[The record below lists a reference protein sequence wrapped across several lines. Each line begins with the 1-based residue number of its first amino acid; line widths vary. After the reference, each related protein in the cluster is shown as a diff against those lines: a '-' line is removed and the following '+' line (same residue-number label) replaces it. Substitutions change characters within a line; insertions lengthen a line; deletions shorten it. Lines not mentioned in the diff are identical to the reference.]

1 MSDKLPNLCYY
12 NNDEYSFNR
21 PYSEKT
27 AELIDEEV
35 KRMVNEQYE
44 RAKKILSDNKEGHNK
59 LAQLLI
65 DKEVIFAEDVEEIFG
80 KRPWASR
87 SEEIIS
93 ASKTSRELKEA
104 EEKEAAKAKEAEKE
118 VKEEESHNTGS
129 NKLKRKHLEN
139 NFIQRAVTG
148 ALFVVILVGCIL
160 YSPLSFGILF
170 TIIGALSVH
179 EFAHLVNRNGGVSI
193 NKTITALGGA
203 YLFLALMGFCTSAI
217 DARVFLPYLGLLLY
231 LMITELYLKKENPI
245 GNWAYAMLS
254 QLYVALPFALLNV
267 LAFQNSPETSSVT
280 YNPILPL
287 SIFVFIW
294 LSDTGAYCVGS
305 LIGKHRLFERIS
317 PKKSWEGSIGGAVF
331 SIASSFVFAHFFPF
345 MSTWQWAGLAVTVVI
360 FGTWGDLTES
370 LMKRQLG
377 IKDSGNIL
385 PGHGGMLDRF
395 DSALMAIPA
404 AVVYLYVMTMI

>member
-1 MSDKLPNLCYY
+1 MK
-12 NNDEYSFNR
+12 
-21 PYSEKT
+21 
-27 AELIDEEV
+27 
-35 KRMVNEQYE
+35 
-44 RAKKILSDNKEGHNK
+44 
-59 LAQLLI
+59 
-65 DKEVIFAEDVEEIFG
+65 
-80 KRPWASR
+80 
-87 SEEIIS
+87 
-93 ASKTSRELKEA
+93 
-104 EEKEAAKAKEAEKE
+104 
-118 VKEEESHNTGS
+118 
-129 NKLKRKHLEN
+129 N

-148 ALFVVILVGCIL
+148 VLFVIVLVGCIL

-170 TIIGALSVH
+170 TIISVLSVH
-179 EFAHLVNRNGGVSI
+179 EFAQLVSKSSEVSI

-203 YLFLALMGFCTSAI
+203 YLFLALMSFCTQQSVG
-217 DARVFLPYLGLLLY
+217 ARVFLPYLGLLLY
-231 LMITELYLKKENPI
+231 MMITELYLKKKNPT
-245 GNWAYAMLS
+245 GNWAYSMLS

-267 LAFQNSPETSSVT
+267 LAFQNSPETGSVT

-287 SIFVFIW
+287 SIFVLIW

-317 PKKSWEGSIGGAVF
+317 PKKSWEGSIGGGIF
-331 SIASSFVFAHFFPF
+331 SIASSLGFAHFFPF
-345 MSTWQWAGLAVTVVI
+345 MPGWQWVGLAIVVVI

-404 AVVYLYVMTMI
+404 AVVYLYALTMF

>member
-1 MSDKLPNLCYY
+1 MK
-12 NNDEYSFNR
+12 
-21 PYSEKT
+21 
-27 AELIDEEV
+27 
-35 KRMVNEQYE
+35 
-44 RAKKILSDNKEGHNK
+44 
-59 LAQLLI
+59 
-65 DKEVIFAEDVEEIFG
+65 
-80 KRPWASR
+80 
-87 SEEIIS
+87 
-93 ASKTSRELKEA
+93 
-104 EEKEAAKAKEAEKE
+104 
-118 VKEEESHNTGS
+118 
-129 NKLKRKHLEN
+129 N

-148 ALFVVILVGCIL
+148 VLFVIVLEGCIL

-170 TIIGALSVH
+170 TIISVLSVH
-179 EFAHLVNRNGGVSI
+179 EFAQLVSKSSEVSI

-203 YLFLALMGFCTSAI
+203 YLFLALMSFCTQQSVG
-217 DARVFLPYLGLLLY
+217 ARVFLPYLGLLLY
-231 LMITELYLKKENPI
+231 MMITELYLKKKNPT
-245 GNWAYAMLS
+245 GNWAYSMLS

-267 LAFQNSPETSSVT
+267 LAFQNSSETGSVT

-317 PKKSWEGSIGGAVF
+317 PKKSWEGSIGGGIF
-331 SIASSFVFAHFFPF
+331 SIASSLGFAHFFPF
-345 MSTWQWAGLAVTVVI
+345 MPGWQWVGLAIVVVI

-404 AVVYLYVMTMI
+404 AVVYLYALTMF

>member
-1 MSDKLPNLCYY
+1 MK
-12 NNDEYSFNR
+12 
-21 PYSEKT
+21 
-27 AELIDEEV
+27 
-35 KRMVNEQYE
+35 
-44 RAKKILSDNKEGHNK
+44 
-59 LAQLLI
+59 
-65 DKEVIFAEDVEEIFG
+65 
-80 KRPWASR
+80 
-87 SEEIIS
+87 
-93 ASKTSRELKEA
+93 
-104 EEKEAAKAKEAEKE
+104 
-118 VKEEESHNTGS
+118 
-129 NKLKRKHLEN
+129 N

-148 ALFVVILVGCIL
+148 VLFVIVLVGCIL

-170 TIIGALSVH
+170 TIISVLSVH
-179 EFAHLVNRNGGVSI
+179 EFAQLVSKSSEVSI

-203 YLFLALMGFCTSAI
+203 YLFLALMSFCTQQSVG
-217 DARVFLPYLGLLLY
+217 ARVFLPYLGLLLY
-231 LMITELYLKKENPI
+231 MMITELYLKKKNPT
-245 GNWAYAMLS
+245 GNWAYSMLS

-267 LAFQNSPETSSVT
+267 LAFQNSPETGSVT

-317 PKKSWEGSIGGAVF
+317 PKKSWEGSIGGGIF
-331 SIASSFVFAHFFPF
+331 SIASSLGFAHFFPF
-345 MSTWQWAGLAVTVVI
+345 MSGWQWVGLAIVVVI

-404 AVVYLYVMTMI
+404 AVVYLYALTMF

>member
-1 MSDKLPNLCYY
+1 MK
-12 NNDEYSFNR
+12 
-21 PYSEKT
+21 
-27 AELIDEEV
+27 
-35 KRMVNEQYE
+35 
-44 RAKKILSDNKEGHNK
+44 
-59 LAQLLI
+59 
-65 DKEVIFAEDVEEIFG
+65 
-80 KRPWASR
+80 
-87 SEEIIS
+87 
-93 ASKTSRELKEA
+93 
-104 EEKEAAKAKEAEKE
+104 
-118 VKEEESHNTGS
+118 
-129 NKLKRKHLEN
+129 N

-148 ALFVVILVGCIL
+148 VLFVIVLVGCIL

-170 TIIGALSVH
+170 TIISVLSVH
-179 EFAHLVNRNGGVSI
+179 EFAQLVSKSSEVSI

-203 YLFLALMGFCTSAI
+203 YLFLALMSFCTQQSVG
-217 DARVFLPYLGLLLY
+217 ARVFLPYLGLLLY
-231 LMITELYLKKENPI
+231 MMITELYLKKKNPT
-245 GNWAYAMLS
+245 GNWAYSMLS

-267 LAFQNSPETSSVT
+267 LAFQNSPETGSVT

-317 PKKSWEGSIGGAVF
+317 PKKSWEGSIGGGIF
-331 SIASSFVFAHFFPF
+331 SIASSLGFAHFFPF
-345 MSTWQWAGLAVTVVI
+345 MPGWQWVGLAIVVVI

-370 LMKRQLG
+370 LMKRQSG

-404 AVVYLYVMTMI
+404 AVVYLYALTMF

>member
-1 MSDKLPNLCYY
+1 MK
-12 NNDEYSFNR
+12 
-21 PYSEKT
+21 
-27 AELIDEEV
+27 
-35 KRMVNEQYE
+35 
-44 RAKKILSDNKEGHNK
+44 
-59 LAQLLI
+59 
-65 DKEVIFAEDVEEIFG
+65 
-80 KRPWASR
+80 
-87 SEEIIS
+87 
-93 ASKTSRELKEA
+93 
-104 EEKEAAKAKEAEKE
+104 
-118 VKEEESHNTGS
+118 
-129 NKLKRKHLEN
+129 N

-148 ALFVVILVGCIL
+148 VLFVIVLVGCIL

-170 TIIGALSVH
+170 TIINALSVH
-179 EFAHLVNRNGGVSI
+179 EFAQLVSKSDEVSI

-203 YLFLALMGFCTSAI
+203 YLFLALMSFCTQQSVG
-217 DARVFLPYLGLLLY
+217 ARVFLPYLGLLLY
-231 LMITELYLKKENPI
+231 MMITELYLKKKNPT
-245 GNWAYAMLS
+245 GNWAYSMLS

-317 PKKSWEGSIGGAVF
+317 PKKSWEGSIGGGIF
-331 SIASSFVFAHFFPF
+331 SIASSLGFAHFFPF
-345 MSTWQWAGLAVTVVI
+345 MPGWQWVGLAIVVVI

-404 AVVYLYVMTMI
+404 AVVYLYALTMF

>member
-1 MSDKLPNLCYY
+1 MK
-12 NNDEYSFNR
+12 
-21 PYSEKT
+21 
-27 AELIDEEV
+27 
-35 KRMVNEQYE
+35 
-44 RAKKILSDNKEGHNK
+44 
-59 LAQLLI
+59 
-65 DKEVIFAEDVEEIFG
+65 
-80 KRPWASR
+80 
-87 SEEIIS
+87 
-93 ASKTSRELKEA
+93 
-104 EEKEAAKAKEAEKE
+104 
-118 VKEEESHNTGS
+118 
-129 NKLKRKHLEN
+129 N

-148 ALFVVILVGCIL
+148 VLFVIVLVGCIL

-170 TIIGALSVH
+170 TIISVLSVH
-179 EFAHLVNRNGGVSI
+179 EFAQLVSKSSEVSI

-203 YLFLALMGFCTSAI
+203 YLFLALMSFCTQQSVG
-217 DARVFLPYLGLLLY
+217 ARVFLPYLGLLLY
-231 LMITELYLKKENPI
+231 MMITELYLKKKNPT
-245 GNWAYAMLS
+245 GNWAYSRLS

-267 LAFQNSPETSSVT
+267 LAFQNSPETGSVT

-317 PKKSWEGSIGGAVF
+317 PKKSWEGSIGGGIF
-331 SIASSFVFAHFFPF
+331 SIASSLGFAHFFPF
-345 MSTWQWAGLAVTVVI
+345 MPGWQWVGLAIVVVI

-404 AVVYLYVMTMI
+404 AVVYLYALTMF

>member
-1 MSDKLPNLCYY
+1 MK
-12 NNDEYSFNR
+12 
-21 PYSEKT
+21 
-27 AELIDEEV
+27 
-35 KRMVNEQYE
+35 
-44 RAKKILSDNKEGHNK
+44 
-59 LAQLLI
+59 
-65 DKEVIFAEDVEEIFG
+65 
-80 KRPWASR
+80 
-87 SEEIIS
+87 
-93 ASKTSRELKEA
+93 
-104 EEKEAAKAKEAEKE
+104 
-118 VKEEESHNTGS
+118 
-129 NKLKRKHLEN
+129 N

-148 ALFVVILVGCIL
+148 VLFVIVLVGCIL

-170 TIIGALSVH
+170 TIINALSVH
-179 EFAHLVNRNGGVSI
+179 EFAQLVSKSSEVSI
-193 NKTITALGGA
+193 NKTITALRGA
-203 YLFLALMGFCTSAI
+203 YLFLGLKSFCTQQSVGG
-217 DARVFLPYLGLLLY
+217 RVFLPCLGLLLY
-231 LMITELYLKKENPI
+231 MMITELYLKKKNPT
-245 GNWAYAMLS
+245 GNWAYSMLS

-317 PKKSWEGSIGGAVF
+317 PKKSWEGSIGGGIF
-331 SIASSFVFAHFFPF
+331 SIASSLGFAHFFPF
-345 MSTWQWAGLAVTVVI
+345 MPGWQWVGLAIVVVI

-404 AVVYLYVMTMI
+404 AVVYLYALTMF

>member
-1 MSDKLPNLCYY
+1 MK
-12 NNDEYSFNR
+12 
-21 PYSEKT
+21 
-27 AELIDEEV
+27 
-35 KRMVNEQYE
+35 
-44 RAKKILSDNKEGHNK
+44 
-59 LAQLLI
+59 
-65 DKEVIFAEDVEEIFG
+65 
-80 KRPWASR
+80 
-87 SEEIIS
+87 
-93 ASKTSRELKEA
+93 
-104 EEKEAAKAKEAEKE
+104 
-118 VKEEESHNTGS
+118 
-129 NKLKRKHLEN
+129 N

-148 ALFVVILVGCIL
+148 VLFVIVLVGCIL

-170 TIIGALSVH
+170 TIISVLSVH
-179 EFAHLVNRNGGVSI
+179 EFAQLVSKSSEVSI

-203 YLFLALMGFCTSAI
+203 YLFLALMSFCTQQSVG
-217 DARVFLPYLGLLLY
+217 ARVFLPYLGLLLY
-231 LMITELYLKKENPI
+231 MMITELYLKKKNPT
-245 GNWAYAMLS
+245 GNWAYSMLS

-267 LAFQNSPETSSVT
+267 LAFQNSSETGSVT

-305 LIGKHRLFERIS
+305 LIGKHRLFERVS
-317 PKKSWEGSIGGAVF
+317 PKKSWEGSIGGGIF
-331 SIASSFVFAHFFPF
+331 SIASSLGFAHFFPF
-345 MSTWQWAGLAVTVVI
+345 MPGWQWVGLAIVVVI

-404 AVVYLYVMTMI
+404 AVVYLYALTMF